1 LNRITPLNMQRSIA
15 AILFLVGFAGFSL
28 AQERPRQ
35 ERPMPPLPAGFKKI
49 SDVEYV
55 PGGGASRSLDLYVP
69 EAKPAKALPLIVWI
83 HGGAWL
89 AGNKDRPNGTALL
102 KEGFALASI
111 NYRLSKEAIFPAQI
125 EDCKAAIRF
134 LRAKAGEYGV
144 DPARIGVFGSSAG
157 GHLVALLGVAAD
169 KKDWE
174 VGEHLN
180 QSSQVQAVCDWFGP
194 TNISTMG
201 AQSRSDSRLDHDAP
215 DSPESKLIGATVP
228 DAPEKAKAA
237 SPLTYV
243 TADDTQML
251 IIHGDVDP
259 VVPVQQSE
267 TFHAALEK
275 AGVKS
280 KLHIVKGGGHGQGF
294 QVPEVQQA
302 VREFFVGAL
311 KPSSPSD

>member
-1 LNRITPLNMQRSIA
+1 MKQLIA
-15 AILFLVGFAGFSL
+15 LSVLLFASFAI

-35 ERPMPPLPAGFKKI
+35 QRPEPPLPERFKVI
-49 SDVEYV
+49 RDVEYTT
-55 PGGGASRSLDLYVP
+55 GGGRSRSLDLYVP
-69 EAKPAKALPLIVWI
+69 EAKPVKPLPLIVWI

-89 AGNKDRPNGTALL
+89 GGNKDRPNGTALL

-111 NYRLSKEAIFPAQI
+111 NYRLSQEAVFPAQI

-134 LRAKAGEYGV
+134 LRAKSSEYGI
-144 DPARIGVFGSSAG
+144 DPERIGVFGSSAG
-157 GHLVALLGVAAD
+157 GHLVALLGVGAD
-169 KKDWE
+169 KKEWE
-174 VGEHLN
+174 VGEHLD

-194 TNISTMG
+194 TNLSTMA
-201 AQSRSDSRLDHDAP
+201 AQSRSDSRIQHDAP

-228 DAPEKAKAA
+228 EAPEKSKAA

-243 TADDTQML
+243 TSDDSPML
-251 IIHGDVDP
+251 IVHGDVDP

-280 KLHIVKGGGHGQGF
+280 KLHIVKGGGHGNGF
-294 QVPEVQQA
+294 QVPEVQQL
-302 VREFFVGAL
+302 VREFFVATL
-311 KPSSPSD
+311 KPSFSSN

>member
-1 LNRITPLNMQRSIA
+1 MKRLIILSVLLFVAAAVAQDRPGGQRPG
-15 AILFLVGFAGFSL
+15 L
-28 AQERPRQ
+28 
-35 ERPMPPLPAGFKKI
+35 PLPEGFKI
-49 SDVEYV
+49 IRDVEYT
-55 PGGGASRSLDLYVP
+55 PGGGSSRSLDLYVP
-69 EAKPAKALPLIVWI
+69 ATKPEQPLPLIVWI

-89 AGNKDRPNGTALL
+89 GGNKDRPNGIALL

-111 NYRLSKEAIFPAQI
+111 NYRLSREATFPAQI
-125 EDCKAAIRF
+125 QDCKAAIRF
-134 LRAKAGEYGV
+134 LRAKASEYGI

-157 GHLVALLGVAAD
+157 GHLVALLGVCAD
-169 KKDWE
+169 KKEWD
-174 VGEHLN
+174 VGEYLD

-194 TNISTMG
+194 TNLSIMA
-201 AQSRSDSRLDHDAP
+201 AQSRSDSRIQHDAP

-228 DAPEKAKAA
+228 EAPEKSKAA

-243 TADDTQML
+243 TPDDAPML
-251 IIHGDVDP
+251 IVHGDADP

-294 QVPEVQQA
+294 QVPEVQQV
-302 VREFFVGAL
+302 VRDFFGGTL
-311 KPSSPSD
+311 KSVSSSN